1 MQNIK
6 KLLFL
11 LTAQEIKIS
20 GLLLLMV
27 LVMALLDTL
36 GVASILP
43 FITVLT
49 NPDLIETNSIL
60 NYMFQFSK
68 IFGVENNQDF
78 LFSLGVLV
86 FVLLV
91 ISISFK
97 AFTAYVQLRFISMC
111 EYSISKRLVEKYLH
125 QPYDWFLGRHS
136 ADLGKTILT
145 EVGII
150 VGGCLKP
157 LLDLIAKS
165 IVVFALIT
173 LLVLAEPKLAL
184 TVGFT
189 LGMAYVVIYYLIRKH
204 LSRLGKERLKCNELR
219 FKAVS
224 EAFGAA
230 KEIKI
235 GGLEQS
241 YVDRFSI
248 PAKTFAKNI
257 AAYRITQQLPHF
269 FLEAVAFGG
278 IMLMI
283 LYLML
288 QRGSFNNAL
297 PIISLYVFASYRMMP
312 AFKQIYASFV
322 SLTFV
327 RPLST
332 SYMTI

>member
-184 TVGFT
+184 TIGFT
-189 LGMAYVVIYYLIRKH
+189 LGMAYVVIYYLIRNIFLDFEK
-204 LSRLGKERLKCNELR
+204 KRLKCNELR

-224 EAFGAA
+224 EAFGC
-230 KEIKI
+230 E
-235 GGLEQS
+235 G
-241 YVDRFSI
+241 D
-248 PAKTFAKNI
+248 
-257 AAYRITQQLPHF
+257 
-269 FLEAVAFGG
+269 
-278 IMLMI
+278 
-283 LYLML
+283 
-288 QRGSFNNAL
+288 
-297 PIISLYVFASYRMMP
+297 
-312 AFKQIYASFV
+312 
-322 SLTFV
+322 
-327 RPLST
+327 
-332 SYMTI
+332 